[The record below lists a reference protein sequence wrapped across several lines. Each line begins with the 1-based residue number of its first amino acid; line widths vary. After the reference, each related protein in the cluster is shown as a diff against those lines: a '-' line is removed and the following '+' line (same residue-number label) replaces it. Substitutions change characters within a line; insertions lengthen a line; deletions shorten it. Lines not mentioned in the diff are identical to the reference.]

1 MNRKI
6 AKQAPC
12 IKIKK
17 FTCLDRFDFDM
28 CEQQQKLQL
37 ANKHVKAA
45 MAPWRQ
51 RLRYTYIAIS
61 WVSYIIWIA
70 YQKMSKQILQTI
82 S

>member
-1 MNRKI
+1 
-6 AKQAPC
+6 
-12 IKIKK
+12 
-17 FTCLDRFDFDM
+17 M

-51 RLRYTYIAIS
+51 RLRYTYKAIS
-61 WVSYIIWIA
+61 WVSNGIWIA